1 MCWAEFR
8 EKLVNICKALWTVR
22 SMTFTVGKSMI
33 KIFNE
38 PGVVLVT
45 EVSESGIRYEIP
57 LFKTTK
63 APKAEK

>member
-1 MCWAEFR
+1 
-8 EKLVNICKALWTVR
+8 
-22 SMTFTVGKSMI
+22 MTFTVGKSMI